1 MRYGLIGALMLA
13 LFGFSGS
20 GRGGSVTV
28 PGTGGE
34 AVTITFIHHN
44 DLHAHLVPH
53 ADAVPDAPLGKTA
66 VKTTVVERGGLARI
80 ATVIKRIRAQ
90 NRNSILMN
98 IGDTYHGGV
107 EALFTQGNAVVEPVN
122 ALGIDVGV
130 PGWDFAYGP
139 LVTRLRYTDLP
150 MAEVSQMMGPMRE
163 RMEERGGIRGR
174 MRKRMKER
182 GMGDMESL
190 MPFGKIKRPDFP
202 NLAAN
207 VTFTMPPRLAG
218 RTLLPATLLKEVG
231 GINVGF
237 IGITSDIVPYMHPMM
252 AFGLSFLEGEDK
264 YKTLINKHAKELKS
278 KGAQLVV
285 VMSELGIQKDFRL
298 AQIVNPGVDVFF
310 SAHTHEAT
318 FEPLT
323 SASGALVVEAGN
335 DGYVGRM
342 DITVQDGKV
351 ISRNWQLLPVGRD
364 IPEDSE
370 MKALVDKARAPFLA
384 RDVNMRLPRL
394 MGGQALSQPI
404 TTVVGKTAGALDRRH
419 ALESSFNNA
428 FTDLLRRKSGTQVTM
443 TPGFRFDA
451 VIVAP
456 GILLEDNTVAVGNIT
471 LEDVYRF
478 FPVPYTIATAQVSGR
493 RLREIL
499 EQVLVNVYSADVF
512 RQKGGWFDG
521 FSGLSAT
528 LDLSNPDG
536 RRIAALKLKDTNQE
550 LANDSVL
557 AVTGC
562 SRPLDAAD
570 VLCSHPGFSAVKPFV
585 NPVTGTAWTP
595 VDIFVD
601 ALAQRS
607 LPAAARR
614 DLGDLNRT
622 PVWPQTPFVQP
633 LRGVGKQD
641 HGRPAQGASRILV
654 RQPASFSKTSSA
666 VSIIR
671 PSI

>member
-1 MRYGLIGALMLA
+1 MLA

-20 GRGGSVTV
+20 SRGGSVTV

-80 ATVIKRIRAQ
+80 ATVIKRIRAG
-90 NRNSILMN
+90 NPNSILMN

-107 EALFTQGNAVVEPVN
+107 EALFTQGNAVVDPVN

-130 PGWDFAYGP
+130 PGNWDFAYGP

-150 MAEVSQMMGPMRE
+150 MAEISRMMTPMRE
-163 RMEERGGIRGR
+163 RMEERGGMRGR
-174 MRKRMKER
+174 MRKRMQER

-190 MPFGKIKRPDFP
+190 MPFGKIERPNFP

-231 GINVGF
+231 GITVGF
-237 IGITSDIVPYMHPMM
+237 IGITSDIVPYMHPML
-252 AFGLSFLEGEDK
+252 AFGLSFLEGEDN
-264 YKTLINKHAKELKS
+264 YKTLINKHAKELRS
-278 KGAQLVV
+278 QGAQIVV
-285 VMSELGIQKDFRL
+285 VMSELGIHKDFRL
-298 AQIVNPGVDVFF
+298 ARIIDPGVDVFF

-323 SASGALVVEAGN
+323 SASGSLVVEAGN

-342 DITVQDGKV
+342 DISVQDGKV
-351 ISRNWQLLPVGRD
+351 ASRNWQLLPVGRD
-364 IPEDSE
+364 IPEDPE

-394 MGGQALSQPI
+394 MGGQALTQPI
-404 TTVVGKTAGALDRRH
+404 TKVVGKTAGALDRRH

-428 FTDLLRRKSGTQVTM
+428 FTDVLRRKSGTQVTM

-451 VIVAP
+451 VIAGP
-456 GILLEDNTVAVGNIT
+456 GVFLEDNTVAVGDIT
-471 LEDVYRF
+471 IEDVYRF
-478 FPVPYTIATAQVSGR
+478 FPVPYTIATADVRGGR
-493 RLREIL
+493 LQEL
-499 EQVLVNVYSADVF
+499 MEQVLTDVYSPDAF
-512 RQKGGWFDG
+512 KQKGGWFEG
-521 FSGLSAT
+521 FSGLSVT
-528 LDLSNPDG
+528 LDLSNRDG
-536 RRIAALKLKDTNQE
+536 RRIMSMRLKDTDKP
-550 LANDSVL
+550 LTSDSIL
-557 AVTGC
+557 TITGC
-562 SRPLDAAD
+562 SRPLDGSD
-570 VLCSHPGFSAVKPFV
+570 VLCSYPGFRNVKPLI
-585 NPVTGTAWTP
+585 NSDTGTAWTP
-595 VDIFVD
+595 VDIFLD
-601 ALAQRS
+601 ALARGP
-607 LPAAARR
+607 LPAATRR
-614 DLGDLNRT
+614 DLTDLNRT

-633 LRGVGKQD
+633 LTGVRK
-641 HGRPAQGASRILV
+641 
-654 RQPASFSKTSSA
+654 
-666 VSIIR
+666 
-671 PSI
+671 